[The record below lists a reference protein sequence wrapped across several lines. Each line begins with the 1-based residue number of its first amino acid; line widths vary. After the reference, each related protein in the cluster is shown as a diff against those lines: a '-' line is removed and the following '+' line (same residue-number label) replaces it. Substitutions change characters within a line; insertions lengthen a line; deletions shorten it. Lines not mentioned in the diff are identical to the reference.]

1 MPDIQSLMGAVIL
14 IAVWC
19 TKLRRRQSVSK
30 QKTQK
35 FDMEGDLRAVEVWE
49 QCQVTVSNNFV
60 ALENI
65 NNSEDICR
73 AWVYH

>member
-1 MPDIQSLMGAVIL
+1 MGPVIL

-19 TKLRRRQSVSK
+19 TRIRGRQSVSK

-35 FDMEGDLRAVEVWE
+35 FDVERDLCAVEVWE
-49 QCQVTVSNNFV
+49 QDQIMVSNKFV
-60 ALENI
+60 ALENL

-73 AWVYH
+73 A